1 MGVRVSS
8 MYYVFDMPWY
18 NGYDLTGLPLY
29 KRRELLKS
37 VLPKSDIIRFSEHV
51 DEDGVGLFSQVKSLQ
66 VEGIV
71 AKNKN
76 SLHYPGERT
85 NKWLKIKT
93 EVVR

>member
-1 MGVRVSS
+1 
-8 MYYVFDMPWY
+8 
-18 NGYDLTGLPLY
+18 
-29 KRRELLKS
+29 
-37 VLPKSDIIRFSEHV
+37 V